1 MNIKISMMMLLFS
14 QLLFS
19 SHLWAA
25 TVTVYSLEAMP
36 YCGLINGHPSGIAI
50 DILNEATKYGAPAF
64 QFRFDIPWMRATQRV
79 QYAKDELVAIIPFT
93 RSAVREH
100 QFKWVAEIMATE
112 YRFYSYHR
120 TVPVQSVGEIKHKTV
135 GVVHGHAIIPML
147 ANLGLRLDTGAKTA
161 QKNILKMISKRFDV
175 IADSDVIVMY
185 NWKQAGLKMEEL
197 QVGPAIGQIKRVY
210 IATGLDFPDDVAA
223 KISEAVAIMKQN
235 GELQKIYDRW
245 L

>member
-1 MNIKISMMMLLFS
+1 MNIKISMMLLLLVFS
-14 QLLFS
+14 
-19 SHLWAA
+19 HRLWAD

-36 YCGLINGHPSGIAI
+36 YCGVMNGQPAGIAI
-50 DILNEATKYGAPAF
+50 DILNQATKYGAPAF
-64 QFRFDIPWMRATQRV
+64 QFKFNIPWKRATQRI
-79 QYAKDELVAIIPFT
+79 QDAKDELVAIIPFT

-120 TVPVQSVGEIKHKTV
+120 ASPINSVHEIEHKIV

-147 ANLGLRLDTGAKTA
+147 ENLGLRLDTGARNA
-161 QKNILKMISKRFDV
+161 QKNTMKMISKRYDV

-185 NWKQAGLKMEEL
+185 TWRLAGMDPGEL
-197 QVGPAIGQIKRVY
+197 QVGPAIGEIKRVY
-210 IATGLDFPDDVAA
+210 IATGLDFPDQVATR
-223 KISEAVAIMKQN
+223 ISDAVERMKQN